1 MIRHAAAFLAASAC
15 LLGFGLPE
23 ASQLMA
29 AKRVPEARQV
39 LERFLAEHP
48 RNVDA
53 LVQLGS
59 CDELM
64 QDWPAAVDA
73 FGKAVALAPRRA
85 DIQFAYGK
93 SCMRVARERKSLT
106 FLYRGREALQEAIRL
121 NPRLVGPHE
130 VLIAFY
136 SSAPWFVG
144 GSMDKA
150 RAEAD
155 ALARIDP
162 DRGLVARVLLS
173 EKQGDTEQ
181 AYSLCHDAWTRRP
194 DDYTA
199 AYELGRIV
207 ARTGRHLDEGA
218 RALEACLRLAH
229 GHSHA
234 DIAGIHL
241 YLGLVRKAQGRV
253 DEARAS
259 LREGLEL
266 SPGDARLTR
275 ALAALES
282 K

>member
-1 MIRHAAAFLAASAC
+1 MIRHVAAFLAASVC
-15 LLGFGLPE
+15 LFGFGIPE
-23 ASQLMA
+23 ASRLIA
-29 AKRVPEARQV
+29 AKRVPEARVV
-39 LERFLAEHP
+39 LERYLADHP

-73 FGKAVALAPRRA
+73 FGKAVALSPRRA
-85 DIQFAYGK
+85 DVQFAYGK
-93 SCMRVARERKSLT
+93 SCLRVARDRKSLT
-106 FLYRGREALQEAIRL
+106 LLHRGREALQEAIRL

-130 VLIAFY
+130 VLVAFY

-144 GSMDKA
+144 GSMEKA

-162 DRGLVARVLLS
+162 DRGLVARVLLC
-173 EKQGDTEQ
+173 EKQGDTVQ
-181 AYSLCHDAWTRRP
+181 AYSLCHDARTLRP
-194 DDYTA
+194 GDYTA

-207 ARTGRHLDEGA
+207 AKTGLHLDEGA
-218 RALEACLRLAH
+218 QALESCLRLSR
-229 GHSHA
+229 GRPHA
-234 DIAGIHL
+234 DVAGIHL
-241 YLGLVRKAQGRV
+241 YLGLIRKAQGRL

-259 LREGLEL
+259 FREGLAL
-266 SPGDARLTR
+266 SPGDTRLTR